1 MPSITVLTVREDN
14 LLLVYRKWQISLQI
28 ELPPRS
34 LTLVSLAWIVLARF
48 WSKDEEVK
56 SRGTVFCIPV

>member
-28 ELPPRS
+28 ELPPRRPAVAHVVDWHGRRHP
-34 LTLVSLAWIVLARF
+34 LGKAF
-48 WSKDEEVK
+48 DM
-56 SRGTVFCIPV
+56 G